1 MFVRLATETDAAALI
16 ALDSVAEYEPQR
28 AAQIRAWCG
37 QGICYLAEEQG
48 KVMGYGV
55 LHYHFFGCG
64 FIEMLMVG
72 ERYRRRGVG
81 LALIAALKSHC
92 RHPKLFTST
101 NRSNLP
107 MQRLL
112 LNAGF
117 VASGQIDNLDD
128 GDPEQ
133 VFFIPAR

>member
-1 MFVRLATETDAAALI
+1 MSVRLATETDAAALI

-28 AAQIRAWCG
+28 AVQIRAWCG
-37 QGICYLAEEQG
+37 LGICYLAEEQG
-48 KVMGYGV
+48 VAMGYGV

-72 ERYRRRGVG
+72 ERYRRRSVG
-81 LALIAALKSHC
+81 LVLIAALKSHC

-128 GDPEQ
+128 GDPEL

>member
-1 MFVRLATETDAAALI
+1 MPVRLATETDTAALI
-16 ALDSVAEYEPQR
+16 ALDSAAEYEPQR
-28 AAQIRAWCG
+28 AAQIRAWCA
-37 QGICYLAEEQG
+37 QSVCYLAEERG
-48 KVMGYGV
+48 MVMGYGV

>member
-1 MFVRLATETDAAALI
+1 MPVRLATETDAAALI
-16 ALDSVAEYEPQR
+16 ALDSVALREPQR
-28 AAQIRAWCG
+28 AAQIRAWCA
-37 QGICYLAEEQG
+37 QGICYLAEERG
-48 KVMGYGV
+48 VVMGYGV

-81 LALIAALKSHC
+81 LVLIAALKSHC

-101 NRSNLP
+101 NRSNLA

-133 VFFIPAR
+133 VFFIPAH

>member
-1 MFVRLATETDAAALI
+1 MPVRLATETDAAALI
-16 ALDSVAEYEPQR
+16 ALDSAAEDEPQR

-37 QGICYLAEEQG
+37 QGICYLAEEHG
-48 KVMGYGV
+48 MAMGYGV

-72 ERYRRRGVG
+72 DRYRRRGVG
-81 LALIAALKSHC
+81 LVLIAALKSHC

-133 VFFIPAR
+133 VFFIQAR